1 MSALDRFNASWP
13 RGVAPSI
20 VEHFAG
26 AADHVA
32 AAMTLWSGAERVAG
46 AFASRGLGAGE
57 AVSCA
62 LPIGIRWVQ
71 SLIACEMRRQRFVPL
86 LPGSPAGP
94 SRGHLTLAGALELTA
109 PARADDRDPSHL
121 VEFADGRAWSTGGLD
136 ELVENA
142 FEEGALPRAGS
153 RLVTTLP
160 WWEPAGFVGVWLG
173 LVMGAELHVGVAEEE
188 LHLLGPDVVVCA
200 PGGLEPLLS
209 WVPRTITGTAVVI
222 GEPSELDMRVV
233 GARGWRAVPIRL
245 PAP

>member
-46 AFASRGLGAGE
+46 SFASRGLEAGQT
-57 AVSCA
+57 VSCA
-62 LPIGIRWVQ
+62 LPAGIRWVQ
-71 SLIACEMRRQRFVPL
+71 ALIACEMRKQLFLPL
-86 LPGSPAGP
+86 PPGSPAP
-94 SRGHLTLAGALELTA
+94 KSRGHLNLAGALEVGASLEA
-109 PARADDRDPSHL
+109 ARDATHL
-121 VEFADGRAWSTGGLD
+121 VEFPSGLGWSTDALD
-136 ELVENA
+136 ALVENA
-142 FEEGALPRAGS
+142 FEDGALPRAGS
-153 RLVTTLP
+153 RMVTTLP

-173 LVMGAELHVGVAEEE
+173 LVMGAELHIGVAEEE

-209 WVPRTITGTAVVI
+209 WVPRTITGTAVVV
-222 GEPSELDMRVV
+222 GSPTDEDMRVV
-233 GARGWRAVPIRL
+233 GARGWRAVPVRL
-245 PAP
+245 SLP